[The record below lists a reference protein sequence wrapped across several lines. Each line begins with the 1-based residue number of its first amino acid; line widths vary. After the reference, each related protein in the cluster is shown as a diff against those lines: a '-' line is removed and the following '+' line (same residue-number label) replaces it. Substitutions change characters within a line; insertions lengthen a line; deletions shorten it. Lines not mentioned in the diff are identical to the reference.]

1 MSDRWLHAWALGSV
15 SFGGASLLVPLYL
28 VSSLA
33 SAVLYET
40 IGRLAAV
47 TDVRLL
53 QSGALAGRA
62 LLFPA
67 VALGVGFAGLAE
79 VGAARLALGAIGATW
94 AVIAVVGTSIVTR
107 LAPPSVRGEVLG
119 IYTALGAVAGGGGV
133 LGGLVA
139 GFGYLVA
146 FGVACGLV
154 LAGAGLVFSLRVLSG
169 RAKILAAVDDLRVEA
184 GD

>member
-1 MSDRWLHAWALGSV
+1 VEVIGHRDV
-15 SFGGASLLVPLYL
+15 L

-33 SAVLYET
+33 SAVLYEA

-79 VGAARLALGAIGATW
+79 VGAAGLALGAIGATW

-119 IYTALGAVAGGGGV
+119 IYTALGAVAGGVGGV
-133 LGGLVA
+133 LGGWVA

-146 FGVACGLV
+146 FGVAGGLV